1 MSIWGKIFGLER
13 NPEYE
18 LGIRYFNEGN
28 YGMAV
33 QELEKAIANLGPG
46 DPVYALGMFYA
57 AESHV
62 HLGTALFHSGDL
74 DGAFH
79 HYEVAVREN
88 PTYPDLYYR
97 MGVIYHHRGQLDEA
111 VEMFERAIKLNNNY
125 FEAVCYLGIVLHEKG
140 DTGEAGEVL
149 DRALE
154 LVADN
159 PSPISKFLSDHL
171 ASRDTDIPPLVR
183 IREFVKTDS
192 EFDMSIKDGIEG
204 YNTGDFPL
212 AIAAFTSAAAIH
224 PDYADVR
231 FKLGLSLLRESRHA
245 DARKE
250 LEEALQINESYTEAR
265 FYLGISYLDEKMFRE
280 ALPHFEQAVMEKP
293 GYADLQCYL
302 GANYYYLGD
311 IPKARSALEEALRI
325 SPRYSKA
332 EYYYGLL
339 LYESGEK
346 ADAIKYITEGIGHDE
361 KPGTANISLA
371 LVHLRENNLE
381 EAMYVLNEILKTG
394 GESADVLYFIG
405 DVYLR
410 MNRILEAEE
419 YFRKSLKVNRHFI
432 RAREKLASI
441 LIKRAEY
448 QEAEELLEENGENF
462 ADLFKIMGDIQFF
475 KGNLEKAEEYYR
487 KSLNI
492 NSEYGEAVISL
503 ALTLRKKGAD
513 KEAEELLKELL
524 KYDPENIVARNL
536 IGDGAIELDRKR
548 SL

>member
-1 MSIWGKIFGLER
+1 MSIWGKIFGLEK

-18 LGIRYFNEGN
+18 LGIRYFNEGK
-28 YGMAV
+28 YDLAV
-33 QELEKAIANLGPG
+33 QELEKAIASLGPS

-62 HLGTALFHSGDL
+62 HLGTTLFHAGDL
-74 DGAFH
+74 EGAFH
-79 HYEVAVREN
+79 HYDVAVREN

-97 MGVIYHHRGQLDEA
+97 MGIIYHQRGKHEDA
-111 VEMFERAIKLNNNY
+111 VKMLERAIGLNKNY

-140 DTGEAGEVL
+140 DSEQAAGVL

-159 PSPISKFLSDHL
+159 PSPISKFLSDHM
-171 ASRDTDIPPLVR
+171 ASRETDIPPLAR
-183 IREFVKTDS
+183 IREFVKADS
-192 EFDMSIKDGIEG
+192 EFEMSIKDGIEA

-212 AIAAFTSAAAIH
+212 AITAFTSASKIH

-231 FKLGLSLLRESRHA
+231 FKLGLSLLRDARKNE
-245 DARKE
+245 ARKE
-250 LEEALQINESYTEAR
+250 LEEAVRINENYTEAS
-265 FYLGISYLDEKMFRE
+265 FYLGIAYLDEKMFRE
-280 ALPHFEQAVMEKP
+280 ALPHFEKAVREQP
-293 GYADLQCYL
+293 AYADLQCYL
-302 GANYYYLGD
+302 GATYYYLGE
-311 IPKARSALEEALRI
+311 ISKARSSLEEALRI
-325 SPRYSKA
+325 SPNYSKA

-346 ADAIKYITEGIGHDE
+346 ADAIKYITNGIGHHD
-361 KPGTANISLA
+361 KPGNANISLA
-371 LVHLRENNLE
+371 LVHLREDNLE
-381 EAMYVLNEILKTG
+381 EAMFVLNEILKTG

-405 DVYLR
+405 DVYMR
-410 MNRILEAEE
+410 MKRLGDAEE
-419 YFRKSLKVNRHFI
+419 FFRKSLKINKYFT

-441 LIKRAEY
+441 LIKRGEY
-448 QEAEELLEENGENF
+448 QEAEELLEGNGDNF
-462 ADLFKIMGDIQFF
+462 ADLFKIMGDIQFY
-475 KGNLEKAEEYYR
+475 KGDLEKAEIYYR
-487 KSLNI
+487 KSLQI
-492 NSEYGEAVISL
+492 NSEYGEAIISL
-503 ALTLRKKGAD
+503 ALTLRKKGSD